1 MQFNLVYHI
10 ADSLIA
16 KFLNKNEY
24 TTDDLKSIK
33 TSDERIGA
41 SQRFL
46 IGTINSG
53 FSKESHKELTLDMTE
68 KYLYHLNF
76 DFNPRE
82 IIGDDPETNAD
93 SLYGNNDVAGPRAD
107 HGTFVAGIIAAVR
120 NNNIGCD
127 GVAENAKIMALRVVP
142 NGDERDKDVANAI
155 RYAVDNGAKIINLS
169 FGKDFSPQKELVD
182 RALKYAGQKN
192 VLVVHAAGNEG
203 DNNDVEIRYP
213 TNRDSQNKP
222 LLQSWLDVGASSMK
236 KGKNFPGFFS
246 NYGKINVDLFA
257 PGVDVFSLTPGSK
270 YSVKSGTSFAA
281 PVVSGVAALIMGAYP
296 DLSADAV
303 RDILLKSVQKY
314 NKKVFLP
321 SIKDKKSKKVK
332 FENLSV
338 TGGVVNA
345 WNALKIAASY
355 KK

>member
-296 DLSADAV
+296 DLSA
-303 RDILLKSVQKY
+303 
-314 NKKVFLP
+314 
-321 SIKDKKSKKVK
+321 
-332 FENLSV
+332 
-338 TGGVVNA
+338 
-345 WNALKIAASY
+345 
-355 KK
+355 